1 MFQGSARP
9 DTVKGQFR
17 GRSTTTSSSPFALV
31 AAPPTRLRRGLPA
44 DVWCGVACWWSPER
58 WVAHVRLVY
67 LRHYQLLRPALVAAT
82 GGGVSLEAVLAV
94 AATHA
99 GVADHRTGRSS
110 RPLLGTSETTTG
122 LVAAT
127 GFARRTVSRV
137 RTFLRLAGLV
147 TEVAGGRHR
156 SLAERMESWRRGDR
170 ARGWTAVYA
179 LHPSRTHPVDRSPG
193 AARRLV
199 VVVAHWSR
207 GGTPPRSGSVPTPTP
222 VDTAVSTGEP
232 HRQVSRSSQRRTPD
246 ALGLDLALRWRRH
259 PRAPDWVMAVS
270 PAAWS
275 ALLALPARHGWT
287 AADLN
292 QLLRDHVAEGS
303 VVPDRPN
310 RPVGFV
316 SWLLHRLDLAERPT
330 IRRDAARAE
339 DVRLATQRKRQQ
351 AEQRREAPRRAAAAL
366 AALHGPGR
374 AAVQAVLDDITS
386 RRRAVVP
393 ADAVSNHQQRKI
405 TSGPTVSSS
414 AEADRR
420 YRVDLRCRP

>member
-1 MFQGSARP
+1 MPAMFQGSARP
-9 DTVKGQFR
+9 DTVEDHLR
-17 GRSTTTSSSPFALV
+17 GRSTTTSSSPLALV
-31 AAPPTRLRRGLPA
+31 AAAPTRLRRGLPA
-44 DVWCGVACWWSPER
+44 DVWCGVPCWWSAER

-67 LRHYQLLRPALVAAT
+67 LRHYQLLRPVLVAAT
-82 GGGVSLEAVLAV
+82 GGGVSLEAVLVV

-179 LHPSRTHPVDRSPG
+179 LHPSRTHPIDRSPD
-193 AARRLV
+193 AERRSI

-207 GGTPPRSGSVPTPTP
+207 GGTPPRSGSVPTPPP

-232 HRQVSRSSQRRTPD
+232 HRHSRSRQRRTPD
-246 ALGLDLALRWRRH
+246 AQGLDLALRWRRH
-259 PRAPDWVMAVS
+259 PRAPAWVMAVS

-292 QLLRDHVAEGS
+292 QLLHDHIAGGLSSPTGPTGPWGSCPGCCTASTWASGPRSAGTRRGSKTSDSRPSASSGRLNNAARHPDGQPLPSPLCTAPAVPRSRRCSTTSPAVAE
-303 VVPDRPN
+303 R
-310 RPVGFV
+310 
-316 SWLLHRLDLAERPT
+316 WCRPT
-330 IRRDAARAE
+330 RS
-339 DVRLATQRKRQQ
+339 ATNNNVK
-351 AEQRREAPRRAAAAL
+351 
-366 AALHGPGR
+366 
-374 AAVQAVLDDITS
+374 
-386 RRRAVVP
+386 
-393 ADAVSNHQQRKI
+393 
-405 TSGPTVSSS
+405 
-414 AEADRR
+414 
-420 YRVDLRCRP
+420 